1 MTCDRGLS
9 GRLESKSMLLKK
21 QMCAPDFPKSMILIS
36 VIIPAAENS
45 QVQQYWYKYTRSLV
59 LIATSGLVGTLLV
72 VYLKP
77 YYTMPA
83 RVYIVMYTASVPAT
97 TPCLV
102 PGNQHNGVCM
112 EPYASHYKYQ
122 SFSST
127 WHSSTLRVQQQC
139 NSRKNRAQMYYTAVV
154 VLVDCEAG
162 PLVLLLA
169 AAVLVSY
176 HTYRCLTRRLAPLA
190 QEGKTE

>member
-1 MTCDRGLS
+1 MGIVGPSAPEKWRHVYTGAGETPVTCDRGLS

-21 QMCAPDFPKSMILIS
+21 QMCAPDFPKSMVLIS

-83 RVYIVMYTASVPAT
+83 RVYSNVYCFRTCYYT
-97 TPCLV
+97 V
-102 PGNQHNGVCM
+102 PG
-112 EPYASHYKYQ
+112 
-122 SFSST
+122 
-127 WHSSTLRVQQQC
+127 
-139 NSRKNRAQMYYTAVV
+139 
-154 VLVDCEAG
+154 
-162 PLVLLLA
+162 
-169 AAVLVSY
+169 
-176 HTYRCLTRRLAPLA
+176 TR
-190 QEGKTE
+190 